1 MSVLVSALDRFNRKE
16 RYWLLREAVG
26 LQPLSQVF
34 RAKLDAIFGPEADV
48 RVPENAWWAIDYHV
62 DWLFGALS
70 TTLKS
75 EEPFPPYP
83 NGSGQ
88 VKGTQEDFD
97 LLVAYG
103 RTLIIVEA
111 KAGQHWGNRQV
122 KSKLTRLT
130 ALVEYN
136 NGFPDPLRLF
146 FVLASPKRPTK
157 LDESSCPPALQ
168 TKDGGVHWTELGYG
182 SPGVKHLAVTRC
194 DQGGKRKS
202 KADHW
207 RVREV

>member
-1 MSVLVSALDRFNRKE
+1 MAGLEAALERFNRKE
-16 RYWLLREAVG
+16 RYWLLKEAFG
-26 LQPLSQVF
+26 LQPLSQNF
-34 RAKLDAIFGPEADV
+34 RTKLGTVFGPDAGV
-48 RVPENAWWAIDYHV
+48 NIPENAWWAIDYHV

-70 TTLKS
+70 TTLTS
-75 EEPFPPYP
+75 DETFPAYP
-83 NGSGQ
+83 NELGQ

-97 LLVAYG
+97 LVVAYN

-111 KAGQHWGNRQV
+111 KAGQHWGNKQV
-122 KSKLTRLT
+122 KSKLARLT

-136 NGFPDPLRLF
+136 SRLPESLRLY
-146 FVLASPKRPTK
+146 FVLASPRQPTK

-168 TKDGGVHWTELGYG
+168 TKEGRVHWIELGYG
-182 SPGVKHLAVTRC
+182 SPDAKHLAVTRC
-194 DQGGKRKS
+194 DHGGNRDA